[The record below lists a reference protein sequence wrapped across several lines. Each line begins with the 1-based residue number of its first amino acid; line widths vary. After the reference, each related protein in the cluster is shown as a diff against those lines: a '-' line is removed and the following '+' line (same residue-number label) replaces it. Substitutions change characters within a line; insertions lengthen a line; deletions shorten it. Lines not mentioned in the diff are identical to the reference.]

1 MPPAHLTRHC
11 RAAYSRRQSARH
23 RPSEKPM
30 RRLHGYRQL
39 TVALALIAA
48 PTLQALGQ
56 ATAQASAPAQPAA
69 EGRKDPGK
77 VLTLADYGRW
87 NRVTQTAIS
96 PDGKWMTYAYQPND
110 GD

>member
-1 MPPAHLTRHC
+1 
-11 RAAYSRRQSARH
+11 
-23 RPSEKPM
+23 M
-30 RRLHGYRQL
+30 RRLHGCRQL

-96 PDGKWMTYAYQPND
+96 PDGKWMTYAYQPKLAAPLGVRKPEQTMRPPNS
-110 GD
+110 